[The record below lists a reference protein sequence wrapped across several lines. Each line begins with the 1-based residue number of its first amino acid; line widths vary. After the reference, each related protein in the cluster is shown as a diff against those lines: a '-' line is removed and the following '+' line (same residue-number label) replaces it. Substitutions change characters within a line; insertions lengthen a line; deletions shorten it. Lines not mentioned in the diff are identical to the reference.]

1 MNAGKSY
8 STLRSHSLYRILDLF
23 RQVRSV
29 TEIMSIV
36 LEPPKTHPKRRLP
49 WNHSEC
55 SEFGKLGNKIRW
67 SKARELYEL
76 GQSTAEVAQ
85 ELAQNHSRPSPGIIA
100 LMRRAVRRYVQ
111 MAIAS
116 TDSVEIQRLMAS
128 AREAFDMERALLGKE
143 PLASSKRKSK
153 PLLPSDFPLPDSG
166 NQSVPTPIAKPA
178 SDSQPPVTDDTPF

>member
-1 MNAGKSY
+1 MSNSAVVLTEESPPYRTNWRPPFDSHTGTVNGKKGNEVRWKGRPKNSPNVPKEKRWEEL
-8 STLRSHSLYRILDLF
+8 SRPCPGTVALIR
-23 RQVRSV
+23 RSV
-29 TEIMSIV
+29 
-36 LEPPKTHPKRRLP
+36 RR
-49 WNHSEC
+49 
-55 SEFGKLGNKIRW
+55 F
-67 SKARELYEL
+67 
-76 GQSTAEVAQ
+76 
-85 ELAQNHSRPSPGIIA
+85 
-100 LMRRAVRRYVQ
+100 VQ

-178 SDSQPPVTDDTPF
+178 LESQPPVTDDTPF